1 MLDPKKFCSLLKKN
15 NINFITGVPDSL
27 LKNIISLFE
36 KKKIK
41 DHLSVGNEG
50 IAVSLAAGHYLSSG
64 NPALVYM
71 QNSGLGNAINPLNS
85 ITNKKVYGIPMILL
99 IGWRGE
105 IIKKNL
111 QAKDEPQH
119 LYQGKITLN
128 QLKLIDIPYRIIN
141 KNLKNLEKVI
151 KELKELT
158 ISLQK
163 PVAIVV
169 KKETFKKIEER
180 TKFKKNKNYPFRQK
194 IIETIIKKSPNNSV
208 IISTTG
214 YTSRELYQLRY
225 LKNENT
231 CKDFLMV
238 GGMGHAASISA
249 GIAKNLKNRKIICID
264 GDGSLLMH
272 TSAIQ
277 NSAMMKNFIHLV
289 INNGVHDSV
298 GAQKINSKKLNYQK
312 ISEGFGY
319 DLYYRA
325 STLME
330 LDTTLNKA
338 LKVNKSVF
346 VEILSTAGTNKNLF
360 RPKEK
365 FLYRKNEFKKF
376 LKKNA

>member
-1 MLDPKKFCSLLKKN
+1 MLDPKKFCSTLKKN

-36 KKKIK
+36 KKNLQE
-41 DHLSVGNEG
+41 HLSVGNEG
-50 IAVSLAAGHYLSSG
+50 IAIALAAGHYLSSG

-111 QAKDEPQH
+111 QVHDEPQH
-119 LYQGKITLN
+119 LYQGKITLR
-128 QLKLIDIPYRIIN
+128 QLELIDIPYKIIS
-141 KNLKNLEKVI
+141 KNLNNIEKVI
-151 KELKELT
+151 RDIKKLT

-169 KKETFKKIEER
+169 KKGTFKKIEI
-180 TKFKKNKNYPFRQK
+180 KKNIKKKINYPSRQK
-194 IIETIIKKSPNNSV
+194 IIEKIIEKLSSNSLIV
-208 IISTTG
+208 STTG

-225 LKNENT
+225 LKGENT
-231 CKDFLMV
+231 SKDFLMV
-238 GGMGHAASISA
+238 GGMGHAVSVSA
-249 GIAKNLKNRKIICID
+249 GIAKNLKKKKLICID

-277 NSAMMKNFIHLV
+277 NSALMKNFIHIM

-298 GAQKINSKKLNYQK
+298 GGQKINSKNLDYEK
-312 ISEGFGY
+312 ISKGFGY
-319 DLYYRA
+319 DLYLR
-325 STLME
+325 STSLAK
-330 LDTTLNKA
+330 LDKAINKA
-338 LKVNKSVF
+338 LKINKSVF
-346 VEILSTAGTNKNLF
+346 VEVLSNAGSDSNLP

-365 FLYRKNEFKKF
+365 FLFRKNEFQKFIKKDV
-376 LKKNA
+376 